1 MKTGG
6 ITTFDF
12 TNEVRTMGKRKDYT
26 HIFEQIAKEN
36 NTTVAE
42 VRREMEVAIRAAIEN
57 PDPKVRDE
65 WTKIPYKGEEPTPE
79 EVIAYV
85 SRQVKKGNVGILKLK
100 EQKIK

>member
-1 MKTGG
+1 
-6 ITTFDF
+6 
-12 TNEVRTMGKRKDYT
+12 MGKRKDYT

-57 PDPKVRDE
+57 PDPKVQDE

-85 SRQVKKGNVGILKLK
+85 TRHVKKGNVDVSSRWSFRL
-100 EQKIK
+100 ESFTFCA

>member
-1 MKTGG
+1 
-6 ITTFDF
+6 
-12 TNEVRTMGKRKDYT
+12 MGKRKDYT
-26 HIFEQIAKEN
+26 HIFEQITKEN

-42 VRREMEVAIRAAIEN
+42 VRRETEVAIRAAIEN